1 MEKSRNKGGK
11 PRHIKTT
18 SELWEWFLAYKQH
31 CIDNPIAKTHF
42 VGKDGRREYEDIPT
56 PITYKGFQVF
66 LWENEVIRDLQTYEK
81 DEEYSPIIARIKGF
95 CEVHNV
101 KYALSG
107 HYKENLVARIH
118 GIKEQT
124 ETDNK
129 HTIQEVKIDIKRSE

>member
-1 MEKSRNKGGK
+1 MEKYRNKVGR
-11 PRHIKTT
+11 PRNFKAT
-18 SELWEWFLAYKQH
+18 SEIWEWFFRYVEHQKA
-31 CIDNPIAKTHF
+31 NPIKKIHF
-42 VGKDGRREYEDIPT
+42 VGKDGRKVEEDIPA

-66 LWENEVIRDLQTYEK
+66 LWENGVIGDLETYEK
-81 DEEYSPIIARIKGF
+81 DPEFSPIITRIKMF